1 MDGSKIVLDL
11 YGQGN
16 NAFFQKNTLG
26 LTCKEVLGE
35 IRGTASSSNQIDIKL
50 NFQKPTVSDYENS
63 APPLFEIN
71 EENLNANGQRNQF
84 QFQAEA
90 FNLFGWSKA
99 PITTEPTEW
108 LGLVPKKIKY
118 VLKFKNHYKYICIM
132 YAILFLTNHHIVHF
146 HG

>member
-1 MDGSKIVLDL
+1 M
-11 YGQGN
+11 
-16 NAFFQKNTLG
+16 
-26 LTCKEVLGE
+26 TCKEVLGE

-50 NFQKPTVSDYENS
+50 DFQKPIVSDYENS
-63 APPLFEIN
+63 ASPIFEIN
-71 EENLNANGQRNQF
+71 EENLNANGQRN

-118 VLKFKNHYKYICIM
+118 VLKFKNNYEYICM
-132 YAILFLTNHHIVHF
+132 LSYF
-146 HG
+146 

>member
-16 NAFFQKNTLG
+16 NVFFFKKNTLG

-84 QFQAEA
+84 QAEA

-108 LGLVPKKIKY
+108 LVLAPKEIKY
-118 VLKFKNHYKYICIM
+118 VLKFKNHYKYTYM
-132 YAILFLTNHHIVHF
+132 YAISFLINHHIVHF

>member
-1 MDGSKIVLDL
+1 LKSLFWSSPKQFDGVQNSFRP
-11 YGQGN
+11 YRQG
-16 NAFFQKNTLG
+16 NAFFQTKKNILG

-63 APPLFEIN
+63 GPPLFEIN
-71 EENLNANGQRNQF
+71 EENLNANGQRN

-99 PITTEPTEW
+99 PITTEPTE
-108 LGLVPKKIKY
+108 
-118 VLKFKNHYKYICIM
+118 
-132 YAILFLTNHHIVHF
+132 
-146 HG
+146 

>member
-1 MDGSKIVLDL
+1 MDGSKIVLNL
-11 YGQGN
+11 YRQS
-16 NAFFQKNTLG
+16 NAFLQKKNTLG

-63 APPLFEIN
+63 APQIFEIN
-71 EENLNANGQRNQF
+71 EENLNANGQRN

-99 PITTEPTEW
+99 PITTEPTE
-108 LGLVPKKIKY
+108 
-118 VLKFKNHYKYICIM
+118 
-132 YAILFLTNHHIVHF
+132 
-146 HG
+146 